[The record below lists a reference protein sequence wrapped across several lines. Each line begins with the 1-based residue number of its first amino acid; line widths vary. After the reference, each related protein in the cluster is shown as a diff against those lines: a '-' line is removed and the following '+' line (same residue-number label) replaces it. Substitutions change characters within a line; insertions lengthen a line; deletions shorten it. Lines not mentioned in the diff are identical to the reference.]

1 MVDRLWYTIGVYIV
15 GMGFF
20 VSFLGVILRLWLD
33 HLEKKI
39 EKDDQEPS
47 LDIYIIHRPNRRR
60 KSFIKDEINTR

>member
-39 EKDDQEPS
+39 EKDDQEC
-47 LDIYIIHRPNRRR
+47 
-60 KSFIKDEINTR
+60 